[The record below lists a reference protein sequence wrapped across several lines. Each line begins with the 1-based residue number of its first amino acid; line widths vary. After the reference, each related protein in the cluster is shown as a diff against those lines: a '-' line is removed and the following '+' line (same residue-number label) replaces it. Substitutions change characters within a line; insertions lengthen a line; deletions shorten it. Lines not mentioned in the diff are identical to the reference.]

1 MRFRNRILQARLD
14 NQREHG
20 ITVQEIL
27 KEIILKQME
36 FDRNGDIIDRRL
48 IKSCVDV
55 FLDISE
61 SAGET
66 EGDSFYISA
75 LESDFLQT
83 SREFYRAERSAWLRE
98 STPSSY
104 LRHIKKRVL
113 EEENRCRST
122 LPESTTVKI
131 LKILGEELALIQR

>member
-1 MRFRNRILQARLD
+1 
-14 NQREHG
+14 
-20 ITVQEIL
+20 
-27 KEIILKQME
+27 ME